1 MAIYKI
7 LIIIHHY
14 LFNNTATAG
23 GVYMTS
29 GDYLDKILDRMTST
43 HNITRNFT
51 ADGRTFATYAL
62 YEASSEKYVLSR
74 KANLWKV
81 SESEHVL
88 FMTLPENADPGADSG
103 ADPGADS
110 EADSGAGPGANSS
123 ADPEAL
129 FDEAGRLISD
139 YMEPVLSRG
148 NEKYPPKDHMRTF
161 LTAVLVLERF
171 PGPELIRKVRR
182 YRFDKSYLFSLRGFS
197 QGRIIVVDLPS
208 KRVYTSPAAK
218 DVAAFFRQA
227 L

>member
-1 MAIYKI
+1 
-7 LIIIHHY
+7 
-14 LFNNTATAG
+14 
-23 GVYMTS
+23 MTS

-51 ADGRTFATYAL
+51 ADGRTFAAHAL

-88 FMTLPENADPGADSG
+88 FMTLPENADPGADS
-103 ADPGADS
+103 

-129 FDEAGRLISD
+129 FEEAGRLISD

-161 LTAVLVLERF
+161 LTAVLVLERS

-208 KRVYTSPAAK
+208 KKVYTSPAAK
-218 DVAAFFRQA
+218 DVAGFFRQF

>member
-1 MAIYKI
+1 
-7 LIIIHHY
+7 
-14 LFNNTATAG
+14 
-23 GVYMTS
+23 MTS

-88 FMTLPENADPGADSG
+88 FMTLAEN

-129 FDEAGRLISD
+129 FKEAGRLISD

-161 LTAVLVLERF
+161 LTAVLVLERS

>member
-1 MAIYKI
+1 
-7 LIIIHHY
+7 
-14 LFNNTATAG
+14 
-23 GVYMTS
+23 MTS
-29 GDYLDKILDRMTST
+29 GDYLDKILEKMTST
-43 HNITRNFT
+43 HNITRNFA
-51 ADGRTFATYAL
+51 ADGRTFAAHAL
-62 YEASSEKYVLSR
+62 YESSSEKYVLTR

-81 SESEHVL
+81 SESEHIL
-88 FMTLPENADPGADSG
+88 FMTLPENADPGTDPGANSD
-103 ADPGADS
+103 ADPGAN
-110 EADSGAGPGANSS
+110 PGAS
-123 ADPEAL
+123 PEAL
-129 FDEAGRLISD
+129 FDEAGCLISD

-161 LTAVLVLERF
+161 LTAVLVLERS

-208 KRVYTSPAAK
+208 KKVYTSPAAK

>member
-1 MAIYKI
+1 
-7 LIIIHHY
+7 
-14 LFNNTATAG
+14 
-23 GVYMTS
+23 MTS
-29 GDYLDKILDRMTST
+29 GDYLDKILEKMTST

-51 ADGRTFATYAL
+51 ADGWTFAAYAL

-88 FMTLPENADPGADSG
+88 FMTLPENADPGADS
-103 ADPGADS
+103 

-129 FDEAGRLISD
+129 FKEAGRLISD

-161 LTAVLVLERF
+161 LTAVLVLERS

>member
-1 MAIYKI
+1 
-7 LIIIHHY
+7 
-14 LFNNTATAG
+14 
-23 GVYMTS
+23 MTS

-51 ADGRTFATYAL
+51 ADGRTFAAYAL

-88 FMTLPENADPGADSG
+88 FMTLPENAD
-103 ADPGADS
+103 S

-129 FDEAGRLISD
+129 FEEAGRLISD
-139 YMEPVLSRG
+139 YMEPVLSRC

-161 LTAVLVLERF
+161 LTAVLVLERS

-208 KRVYTSPAAK
+208 KKVYTSPAAK

>member
-1 MAIYKI
+1 
-7 LIIIHHY
+7 
-14 LFNNTATAG
+14 
-23 GVYMTS
+23 MTS

-88 FMTLPENADPGADSG
+88 FMTLPENADSEADSG
-103 ADPGADS
+103 AGP
-110 EADSGAGPGANSS
+110 GAGPGANSS

-129 FDEAGRLISD
+129 FEEAGRLISD

-161 LTAVLVLERF
+161 LTAVLVLERS

-208 KRVYTSPAAK
+208 KKVYTSPAAK

>member
-1 MAIYKI
+1 
-7 LIIIHHY
+7 
-14 LFNNTATAG
+14 
-23 GVYMTS
+23 MTS

-51 ADGRTFATYAL
+51 ADGRTFAAYAL

-88 FMTLPENADPGADSG
+88 FMTLPENADPGADS
-103 ADPGADS
+103 
-110 EADSGAGPGANSS
+110 EADSGADSSADSS

-129 FDEAGRLISD
+129 FDEAGCLISN
-139 YMEPVLSRG
+139 YMEPVLSRC

-161 LTAVLVLERF
+161 LTAVLVLERS

-208 KRVYTSPAAK
+208 KKVYTSPAAK

>member
-14 LFNNTATAG
+14 LLNNTATAG

-51 ADGRTFATYAL
+51 ADGWTFAAYAL

-88 FMTLPENADPGADSG
+88 FMTLPENADPGTDPGANSD
-103 ADPGADS
+103 ADPGAN
-110 EADSGAGPGANSS
+110 PGAN
-123 ADPEAL
+123 PEAL

-161 LTAVLVLERF
+161 LTAVLVLERS

>member
-14 LFNNTATAG
+14 LLNNTATAG

-88 FMTLPENADPGADSG
+88 FMTLPENADPGADPGADSD
-103 ADPGADS
+103 ADPGAN
-110 EADSGAGPGANSS
+110 PGAS
-123 ADPEAL
+123 PEAL
-129 FDEAGRLISD
+129 FEETGRLISD

-161 LTAVLVLERF
+161 LTAVLVLERS

-208 KRVYTSPAAK
+208 KKVYTSPAAK

>member
-1 MAIYKI
+1 
-7 LIIIHHY
+7 
-14 LFNNTATAG
+14 
-23 GVYMTS
+23 MTS

-51 ADGRTFATYAL
+51 ADGRTFAAYAL

-88 FMTLPENADPGADSG
+88 FMTLPENADPGADS
-103 ADPGADS
+103 
-110 EADSGAGPGANSS
+110 EADSGADSSADSS

-129 FDEAGRLISD
+129 FDEAGCLISD
-139 YMEPVLSRG
+139 YMEPVLSRC

-161 LTAVLVLERF
+161 LTAVLVLERS

-208 KRVYTSPAAK
+208 KKVYTSPAAK

>member
-1 MAIYKI
+1 
-7 LIIIHHY
+7 
-14 LFNNTATAG
+14 
-23 GVYMTS
+23 MTS
-29 GDYLDKILDRMTST
+29 GDYLEKILDRMTST

-51 ADGRTFATYAL
+51 ANGKTFAAHAL

-88 FMTLPENADPGADSG
+88 FMTLPENADPGTDPGANPGADSD
-103 ADPGADS
+103 ADPGAS
-110 EADSGAGPGANSS
+110 
-123 ADPEAL
+123 PEAL
-129 FDEAGRLISD
+129 FEESGRVISD

-161 LTAVLVLERF
+161 LTAVLVLERS

-182 YRFDKSYLFSLRGFS
+182 FRFDKSYLFSLRGFS

-208 KRVYTSPAAK
+208 KKVYTSPAAK

>member
-1 MAIYKI
+1 
-7 LIIIHHY
+7 
-14 LFNNTATAG
+14 
-23 GVYMTS
+23 MTS

-51 ADGRTFATYAL
+51 ADGRTFAAYAL

-88 FMTLPENADPGADSG
+88 FMTLPENANPG
-103 ADPGADS
+103 ADPGAN
-110 EADSGAGPGANSS
+110 PGAS
-123 ADPEAL
+123 PEAL
-129 FDEAGRLISD
+129 FEETGRLISD

-161 LTAVLVLERF
+161 LTAVLVLERS
-171 PGPELIRKVRR
+171 PGPELIRKVHR

-208 KRVYTSPAAK
+208 KKVYTSPAAK

>member
-1 MAIYKI
+1 
-7 LIIIHHY
+7 
-14 LFNNTATAG
+14 
-23 GVYMTS
+23 MTS

-51 ADGRTFATYAL
+51 ADGRTFAAYAL

-88 FMTLPENADPGADSG
+88 FMTLPENADPSTDPGANPGADSD
-103 ADPGADS
+103 ADPGANPG
-110 EADSGAGPGANSS
+110 ADSDADPGAS
-123 ADPEAL
+123 PEAL
-129 FDEAGRLISD
+129 FEEAGRLISD
-139 YMEPVLSRG
+139 YMEPVLSRA

-161 LTAVLVLERF
+161 LTAVLVLERS

-182 YRFDKSYLFSLRGFS
+182 FRFDKSYLFSLRGFS

-208 KRVYTSPAAK
+208 KKVYTSPAAK

>member
-1 MAIYKI
+1 
-7 LIIIHHY
+7 
-14 LFNNTATAG
+14 
-23 GVYMTS
+23 MTS

-51 ADGRTFATYAL
+51 ADGRTFAAHAL
-62 YEASSEKYVLSR
+62 YKASSEKYVLSR

-88 FMTLPENADPGADSG
+88 FMTLPENADPGTDPGANPGADSD
-103 ADPGADS
+103 ADPGAS
-110 EADSGAGPGANSS
+110 
-123 ADPEAL
+123 PEAL
-129 FDEAGRLISD
+129 FEEAGRLISD

-161 LTAVLVLERF
+161 LTAVLVLERS

-208 KRVYTSPAAK
+208 KKVYTSPAAK

>member
-1 MAIYKI
+1 
-7 LIIIHHY
+7 
-14 LFNNTATAG
+14 
-23 GVYMTS
+23 MTS

-51 ADGRTFATYAL
+51 ADGRTFAAYAL

-88 FMTLPENADPGADSG
+88 FMTLPENADPGADPGADSD
-103 ADPGADS
+103 ADPGAN
-110 EADSGAGPGANSS
+110 PGAS
-123 ADPEAL
+123 PEAL
-129 FDEAGRLISD
+129 FEEAGRLISD

-161 LTAVLVLERF
+161 LTAVLVLERS
-171 PGPELIRKVRR
+171 PSPELVKKVRKF
-182 YRFDKSYLFSLRGFS
+182 RFDRSYLFSLRGFS
-197 QGRIIVVDLPS
+197 QGRVIVVDLPH
-208 KRVYTSPAAK
+208 KKVYTSPAAK
-218 DVAAFFRQA
+218 DVAGFFRQA

>member
-14 LFNNTATAG
+14 LLNNTATAG

-51 ADGRTFATYAL
+51 ADGWTFAAYAL

-88 FMTLPENADPGADSG
+88 FMTLPENADPGADS
-103 ADPGADS
+103 

-129 FDEAGRLISD
+129 FKEAGRLISD

-208 KRVYTSPAAK
+208 KKVYTSPAAK

>member
-1 MAIYKI
+1 
-7 LIIIHHY
+7 
-14 LFNNTATAG
+14 
-23 GVYMTS
+23 MTS

-51 ADGRTFATYAL
+51 ADGRTFAAYAL

-88 FMTLPENADPGADSG
+88 FMTLPENADPGADS
-103 ADPGADS
+103 
-110 EADSGAGPGANSS
+110 EADSGADSSADSS

-129 FDEAGRLISD
+129 FDEAGCLISD
-139 YMEPVLSRG
+139 YMEPVLSRC

-161 LTAVLVLERF
+161 LTAVLVLERS

-208 KRVYTSPAAK
+208 KKVYTSPAAK
-218 DVAAFFRQA
+218 DIAAFFRQA

>member
-1 MAIYKI
+1 
-7 LIIIHHY
+7 
-14 LFNNTATAG
+14 
-23 GVYMTS
+23 MTS

-88 FMTLPENADPGADSG
+88 FMTLPENADPGADPGADSD
-103 ADPGADS
+103 ADPGAN
-110 EADSGAGPGANSS
+110 PGAS
-123 ADPEAL
+123 PEAL
-129 FDEAGRLISD
+129 FEETERLISD

-161 LTAVLVLERF
+161 LTAVLVLERS

-208 KRVYTSPAAK
+208 KKVYTSPAAK

>member
-1 MAIYKI
+1 
-7 LIIIHHY
+7 
-14 LFNNTATAG
+14 
-23 GVYMTS
+23 MTS

-88 FMTLPENADPGADSG
+88 FMTLPENADPGADS
-103 ADPGADS
+103 
-110 EADSGAGPGANSS
+110 EAVSGAGPGANSGAS
-123 ADPEAL
+123 PEAL
-129 FDEAGRLISD
+129 FEETGRLISD

-161 LTAVLVLERF
+161 LTAVLVLERS

-182 YRFDKSYLFSLRGFS
+182 FRFDKSYLFSLRGFS

-208 KRVYTSPAAK
+208 KKVYTSPAAK

>member
-51 ADGRTFATYAL
+51 ADGWTFAAYAL

-88 FMTLPENADPGADSG
+88 FMTLPENADPGADS
-103 ADPGADS
+103 

-129 FDEAGRLISD
+129 FKEAGRLISD

>member
-1 MAIYKI
+1 
-7 LIIIHHY
+7 
-14 LFNNTATAG
+14 
-23 GVYMTS
+23 MTS

-88 FMTLPENADPGADSG
+88 FMTLPENADSD
-103 ADPGADS
+103 ADPGAN
-110 EADSGAGPGANSS
+110 PGAS
-123 ADPEAL
+123 PEAL
-129 FDEAGRLISD
+129 FEETGRLISD

-161 LTAVLVLERF
+161 LTAVLVLERS

-208 KRVYTSPAAK
+208 KKVYTSPAAK

>member
-1 MAIYKI
+1 
-7 LIIIHHY
+7 
-14 LFNNTATAG
+14 
-23 GVYMTS
+23 MTS

-88 FMTLPENADPGADSG
+88 FMTLPENADPGADS
-103 ADPGADS
+103 

-129 FDEAGRLISD
+129 FEEAGRLISD

-161 LTAVLVLERF
+161 LTAVLVLERS

-208 KRVYTSPAAK
+208 KKVYTSPAAK
-218 DVAAFFRQA
+218 DVAARFLPASPLRPHCVYSNTQ
-227 L
+227 

>member
-1 MAIYKI
+1 
-7 LIIIHHY
+7 
-14 LFNNTATAG
+14 
-23 GVYMTS
+23 MTS

-51 ADGRTFATYAL
+51 ADGKTFAAHAL
-62 YEASSEKYVLSR
+62 YEFSSEKYVLSR

-88 FMTLPENADPGADSG
+88 FMTQPEN
-103 ADPGADS
+103 
-110 EADSGAGPGANSS
+110 

-129 FDEAGRLISD
+129 FEEAGRLISD

-161 LTAVLVLERF
+161 LTAVLVLERS
-171 PGPELIRKVRR
+171 PSPELVKKVRKF
-182 YRFDKSYLFSLRGFS
+182 RFDKSYLFSLRGFS
-197 QGRIIVVDLPS
+197 QGRVIVVDLPH
-208 KRVYTSPAAK
+208 KKVYTSPAAK
-218 DVAAFFRQA
+218 DVAGFYRQV

>member
-1 MAIYKI
+1 
-7 LIIIHHY
+7 
-14 LFNNTATAG
+14 
-23 GVYMTS
+23 MTS

-43 HNITRNFT
+43 HNITRNIT
-51 ADGRTFATYAL
+51 ADGRTFAAYAL

-88 FMTLPENADPGADSG
+88 FMTLPENADPGTDPGANSDADSG
-103 ADPGADS
+103 ANPGAS
-110 EADSGAGPGANSS
+110 
-123 ADPEAL
+123 PEAL
-129 FDEAGRLISD
+129 FEETGRLISD

-161 LTAVLVLERF
+161 LTAVLVLERS
-171 PGPELIRKVRR
+171 PDQELIRKVRR
-182 YRFDKSYLFSLRGFS
+182 FRFDKSYLFSLRGFS

-208 KRVYTSPAAK
+208 KKVYTSPAAK

>member
-14 LFNNTATAG
+14 LLNNTATAG

-103 ADPGADS
+103 ADP
-110 EADSGAGPGANSS
+110 
-123 ADPEAL
+123 EAL
-129 FDEAGRLISD
+129 FEEAGRLISD

-161 LTAVLVLERF
+161 LTAVLVLERS

-208 KRVYTSPAAK
+208 KKVYTSPAAK

>member
-1 MAIYKI
+1 
-7 LIIIHHY
+7 
-14 LFNNTATAG
+14 
-23 GVYMTS
+23 MTS

-51 ADGRTFATYAL
+51 ADGRTFAAYAL

-88 FMTLPENADPGADSG
+88 FMTLPENADS
-103 ADPGADS
+103 GADS

-129 FDEAGRLISD
+129 FEEAGRLISD

-161 LTAVLVLERF
+161 LTSVLVLERS

-208 KRVYTSPAAK
+208 KKVYTSPAAK

>member
-1 MAIYKI
+1 
-7 LIIIHHY
+7 
-14 LFNNTATAG
+14 
-23 GVYMTS
+23 MTS
-29 GDYLDKILDRMTST
+29 GDYLEKILDRMTST

-51 ADGRTFATYAL
+51 ANGKTFAAHAL

-88 FMTLPENADPGADSG
+88 FMTLPENADPGTDPGANPGADSD
-103 ADPGADS
+103 ADPGAS
-110 EADSGAGPGANSS
+110 
-123 ADPEAL
+123 PEAL
-129 FDEAGRLISD
+129 FEEAGRVISD

-161 LTAVLVLERF
+161 LTAVLVLERS

-208 KRVYTSPAAK
+208 QKVYTSPAAK

>member
-1 MAIYKI
+1 
-7 LIIIHHY
+7 
-14 LFNNTATAG
+14 
-23 GVYMTS
+23 MTS

-51 ADGRTFATYAL
+51 ADGRTFAAYAL

-88 FMTLPENADPGADSG
+88 FMPLPENV
-103 ADPGADS
+103 DPGADS

-129 FDEAGRLISD
+129 FKEAGRLISD

-161 LTAVLVLERF
+161 LTAVLVLERS

-208 KRVYTSPAAK
+208 KKVYTSPAAK

>member
-1 MAIYKI
+1 
-7 LIIIHHY
+7 
-14 LFNNTATAG
+14 
-23 GVYMTS
+23 MTS
-29 GDYLDKILDRMTST
+29 GDYLDKILDRMTFT

-51 ADGRTFATYAL
+51 ADGRTFAAYAL

-88 FMTLPENADPGADSG
+88 FMTLPENADPGADPGANSD
-103 ADPGADS
+103 ADPGAN
-110 EADSGAGPGANSS
+110 PGAS
-123 ADPEAL
+123 PEAL
-129 FDEAGRLISD
+129 FEETGRLISD

-161 LTAVLVLERF
+161 LTAVLVLERS

-208 KRVYTSPAAK
+208 KKVYTSPAAK

>member
-1 MAIYKI
+1 
-7 LIIIHHY
+7 
-14 LFNNTATAG
+14 
-23 GVYMTS
+23 MTS

-51 ADGRTFATYAL
+51 ADGWTFAAYAL

-88 FMTLPENADPGADSG
+88 FMTLPENADPGADS
-103 ADPGADS
+103 

-129 FDEAGRLISD
+129 FKEAGRLISD

-161 LTAVLVLERF
+161 LTAVLVLERS

>member
-1 MAIYKI
+1 
-7 LIIIHHY
+7 
-14 LFNNTATAG
+14 
-23 GVYMTS
+23 MTS

-51 ADGRTFATYAL
+51 ADGRTFAAHAL
-62 YEASSEKYVLSR
+62 YESSSEKYVLTR

-103 ADPGADS
+103 ADSSAD
-110 EADSGAGPGANSS
+110 SS

-129 FDEAGRLISD
+129 FDEARCLISD
-139 YMEPVLSRG
+139 YMEPVLSRC

-161 LTAVLVLERF
+161 LTAVLVLERS

-208 KRVYTSPAAK
+208 KKVYTSPAAK

>member
-7 LIIIHHY
+7 LIIMHHY
-14 LFNNTATAG
+14 LLYNTATAR

-43 HNITRNFT
+43 HNLTRNFT
-51 ADGRTFATYAL
+51 ADGKTFAAYAL

-103 ADPGADS
+103 ADS
-110 EADSGAGPGANSS
+110 EADPGALFE
-123 ADPEAL
+123 EAS
-129 FDEAGRLISD
+129 RLISD

-161 LTAVLVLERF
+161 LTAVLVLERS
-171 PGPELIRKVRR
+171 PDQELIRKVRR
-182 YRFDKSYLFSLRGFS
+182 FRFDKSYLFSLRGFS

-208 KRVYTSPAAK
+208 KKVYTSPASK

>member
-1 MAIYKI
+1 
-7 LIIIHHY
+7 
-14 LFNNTATAG
+14 
-23 GVYMTS
+23 MTS

-88 FMTLPENADPGADSG
+88 FMTLPENADPE
-103 ADPGADS
+103 ADPGAAPETD
-110 EADSGAGPGANSS
+110 PGANPS
-123 ADPEAL
+123 ADPGAL
-129 FDEAGRLISD
+129 FEEAGRLISD

-161 LTAVLVLERF
+161 LTAVLVLERS

-208 KRVYTSPAAK
+208 KKVYTSPAAK

>member
-1 MAIYKI
+1 
-7 LIIIHHY
+7 
-14 LFNNTATAG
+14 
-23 GVYMTS
+23 MTS
-29 GDYLDKILDRMTST
+29 GDYLDKILEKMTST
-43 HNITRNFT
+43 HNITRNFA
-51 ADGRTFATYAL
+51 ADGRTFAAHAL
-62 YEASSEKYVLSR
+62 YESSSEKYVLTR

-88 FMTLPENADPGADSG
+88 FMTQPEN
-103 ADPGADS
+103 
-110 EADSGAGPGANSS
+110 

-129 FDEAGRLISD
+129 FEEAGRLISD

-161 LTAVLVLERF
+161 LTAVLVLERS

-208 KRVYTSPAAK
+208 KKVYTSPAAK

>member
-14 LFNNTATAG
+14 LLYNTATAG

-29 GDYLDKILDRMTST
+29 GTYLDKILDRMTST

-51 ADGRTFATYAL
+51 ADGRTFAAYAL

-88 FMTLPENADPGADSG
+88 FMTLPENADP
-103 ADPGADS
+103 
-110 EADSGAGPGANSS
+110 
-123 ADPEAL
+123 EAL
-129 FDEAGRLISD
+129 FEEAGRLISD

-161 LTAVLVLERF
+161 LTAVLVLERS

-208 KRVYTSPAAK
+208 KKVYTSPAAK

>member
-1 MAIYKI
+1 
-7 LIIIHHY
+7 
-14 LFNNTATAG
+14 
-23 GVYMTS
+23 MTS

-51 ADGRTFATYAL
+51 ADGRTFAAYAL
-62 YEASSEKYVLSR
+62 YESSSEKYVLSR

-88 FMTLPENADPGADSG
+88 FMTLPEDADPGAD
-103 ADPGADS
+103 PGTN
-110 EADSGAGPGANSS
+110 PGANPG

-129 FDEAGRLISD
+129 FEEAGRLISD

-161 LTAVLVLERF
+161 LTAVLVLERS
-171 PGPELIRKVRR
+171 PSPELVKKVRKF
-182 YRFDKSYLFSLRGFS
+182 RFDRSYLFSLRGFS
-197 QGRIIVVDLPS
+197 QGRVIVVDLPH
-208 KRVYTSPAAK
+208 KKVYTSPAAK
-218 DVAAFFRQA
+218 DVAGFFRQA